1 MEDTDY
7 IDGGEVDALVADY
20 LRSEL
25 DTQLGRSSARFR
37 QHLAGPGAASI
48 LGPRRTTGGWVVG
61 IVGGAIAASFAA
73 LWAGPALRLPAGKST
88 PPVVPVAQSQQ
99 YHLDLDD
106 VTLSTQT
113 RDGGTVLL
121 DGGTPARAIYRNEL
135 KQSRWVDPKH
145 DVSFETIEPRQTIML
160 IEMDTY

>member
-1 MEDTDY
+1 MEDTNY
-7 IDGGEVDALVADY
+7 PSGEEVDTLVQDY

-25 DTQLGRSSARFR
+25 NGQLGRSSARFR

-48 LGPRRTTGGWVVG
+48 LGPRRTTGGWAVG
-61 IVGGAIAASFAA
+61 IVGAAIAASFAA
-73 LWAGPALRLPAGKST
+73 LWAGPALRLAPTKPNT
-88 PPVVPVAQSQQ
+88 PVVPVAQSQQ

-121 DGGTPARAIYRNEL
+121 DGHTPARAIYRNEL
-135 KQSRWVDPKH
+135 KQSRWVDAKH
-145 DVSFETIEPRQTIML
+145 DVSVETIEPRQTIML

>member
-1 MEDTDY
+1 MEDMKLPDTEE
-7 IDGGEVDALVADY
+7 IDALVRDFLHA
-20 LRSEL
+20 EL
-25 DTQLGRSSARFR
+25 DGQLGRSSARFR
-37 QHLAGPGAASI
+37 RHLHGPGAASL
-48 LGPRRTTGGWVVG
+48 LGPRRTSGGWLFG

-73 LWAGPALRLPAGKST
+73 LWAGPALLTPAVPI
-88 PPVVPVAQSQQ
+88 PPVVPVAQSTP

-113 RDGGTVLL
+113 RDAGTVLL

-135 KQSRWVDPKH
+135 KQVRWVDPRH